1 MSNCGKY
8 SEKARTKYF
17 IKQKIKE
24 TFIQQVFIIQPQTS
38 CYVFYENH
46 PKKNQVGEKFPNQLM
61 LYSIKCYERN

>member
-24 TFIQQVFIIQPQTS
+24 TFIQ
-38 CYVFYENH
+38 
-46 PKKNQVGEKFPNQLM
+46 
-61 LYSIKCYERN
+61 